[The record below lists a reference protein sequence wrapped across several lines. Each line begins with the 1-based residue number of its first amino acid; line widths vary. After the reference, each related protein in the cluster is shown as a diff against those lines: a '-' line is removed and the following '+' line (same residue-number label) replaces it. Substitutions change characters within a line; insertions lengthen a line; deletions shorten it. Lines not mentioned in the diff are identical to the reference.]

1 VQDPVITWLSIRDD
15 YRTLIELGGVSVVEN
30 DEENEDD

>member
-1 VQDPVITWLSIRDD
+1 MRDD